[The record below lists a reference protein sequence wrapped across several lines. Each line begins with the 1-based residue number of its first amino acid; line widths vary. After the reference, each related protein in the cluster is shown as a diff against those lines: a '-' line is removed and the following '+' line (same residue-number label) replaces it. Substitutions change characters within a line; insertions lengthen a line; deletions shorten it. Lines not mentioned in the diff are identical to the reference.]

1 MIDEKPIMEKSV
13 EQAVDVATGFE
24 SSDGAFF
31 LGGLVDI
38 YIHMLNEVSPWWSR
52 QRDAELRAFWKD
64 GQSASIVMGLAQNKL
79 ATIPIKIVPN
89 DMSVVAHGRQA
100 AMMNSRLGMNS
111 EFGLGLHGAMLKF
124 VEDYLGQDNG
134 AFMEILGDGDPAGP
148 IEGPVYGLRH
158 LDSAHC
164 LRTGDPVYPVHYT
177 GEDHKQYRIH
187 NARMIFMSQMPSSRR
202 EMFNVGFCSI
212 SRSLKIIE
220 NLHNV
225 LNYQDEKMGARAA
238 SQILVGSGITGR
250 EIIKTIAASEHMM
263 NALGIKNLAKTIA
276 IGSSTGDIS
285 LDRIELNDLK
295 TFDEE
300 TTKTFAAYALAAA
313 WGLEFQDLIP
323 ISGTR
328 SSESISLQRARV
340 RLPQAFMESFLQQ
353 ANVKLVPNYLQVKM
367 DFVDDTA
374 DQQRATI
381 QDIDSRNFERQMSA
395 GVTTPEVVQ
404 QIQFERGYIKRHQ
417 LRAMQLSRGMLENSA
432 PIQSLFFDK
441 NYSDLLLL
449 PPELL
454 IVQDNDPAVALEAI
468 NINEVHIY
476 SVIGSTSSGPV
487 HEKANEA
494 LAALDW
500 LKSEYKSAIMASLQ
514 DQNQSEDGE
523 DNPDNE
529 DRDDSEENPPSPTDG
544 RQTNRERGEVGK
556 ATDFFQQNS
565 QRFQEN
571 WLMKQDRPWNRF
583 IKVLENLFSKSK

>member
-1 MIDEKPIMEKSV
+1 
-13 EQAVDVATGFE
+13 
-24 SSDGAFF
+24 
-31 LGGLVDI
+31 
-38 YIHMLNEVSPWWSR
+38 
-52 QRDAELRAFWKD
+52 
-64 GQSASIVMGLAQNKL
+64 
-79 ATIPIKIVPN
+79 
-89 DMSVVAHGRQA
+89 
-100 AMMNSRLGMNS
+100 
-111 EFGLGLHGAMLKF
+111 
-124 VEDYLGQDNG
+124 
-134 AFMEILGDGDPAGP
+134 
-148 IEGPVYGLRH
+148 
-158 LDSAHC
+158 
-164 LRTGDPVYPVHYT
+164 
-177 GEDHKQYRIH
+177 
-187 NARMIFMSQMPSSRR
+187 
-202 EMFNVGFCSI
+202 MFNVGFCSI

-238 SQILVGSGITGR
+238 SQILVGSGITGK

-276 IGSSTGDIS
+276 LGSPTGDIS

-323 ISGTR
+323 VSGTR
-328 SSESISLQRARV
+328 NSESISLQRARV

-353 ANVKLVPNYLQVKM
+353 ANVKLVPGYLEVQM

-404 QIQFERGYIKRHQ
+404 QIQYERGYIKRHQ
-417 LRAMQLSRGMLENSA
+417 LRDMQLSRGVLEDGA
-432 PIQSLFFDK
+432 PVQSLFFDK

-454 IVQDNDPAVALEAI
+454 IIQENDPSVALEAI

-476 SVIGSTSSGPV
+476 SVVGSTSSGPV
-487 HEKANEA
+487 REKSQEA

-500 LKSEYKSAIMASLQ
+500 LKSEYKSAIMVSLQ
-514 DQNQSEDGE
+514 TQDRDQSEDGE
-523 DNPDNE
+523 DDSRDESGDENE
-529 DRDDSEENPPSPTDG
+529 SEDESPSSPTDG
-544 RQTNRERGEVGK
+544 RQTNQERGEVGK
-556 ATDFFQQNS
+556 ATDFFQANS
-565 QRFQEN
+565 RRFQEN
-571 WLMKQDRPWNRF
+571 WLMRQDVPWNRF
-583 IKVLENLFSKSK
+583 KATLKELLNRSK